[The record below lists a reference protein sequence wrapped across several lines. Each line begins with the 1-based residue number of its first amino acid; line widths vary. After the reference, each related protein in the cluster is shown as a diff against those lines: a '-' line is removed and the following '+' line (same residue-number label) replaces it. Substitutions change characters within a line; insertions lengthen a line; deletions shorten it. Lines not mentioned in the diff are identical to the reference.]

1 MINVGQE
8 ISPIAPGSDVMADV
22 ASQPGEAWATV
33 SQPAGYGL
41 RPLGVGGRW
50 PPNLN
55 NQPWSLTAKPQKP
68 LLARERSS
76 SPTLADYCWSDLWR
90 LWLPDKTGSSHGNF
104 SENTSCTVL
113 SIEKISKIFK
123 SILRWEPYL
132 HNWLFY
138 VSQYP
143 QEFLE
148 KRGQMKTTAG
158 PKKDCRRCCTQW
170 SNGWVSHAS
179 NVK

>member
-113 SIEKISKIFK
+113 SIEKIPKYLKVFSDESRIFIIGFFMSANIHRNFWK
-123 SILRWEPYL
+123 KEGKWK
-132 HNWLFY
+132 
-138 VSQYP
+138 P
-143 QEFLE
+143 QLDPR
-148 KRGQMKTTAG
+148 KTAG
-158 PKKDCRRCCTQW
+158 AAALSQAKA
-170 SNGWVSHAS
+170 SHAS
-179 NVK
+179 NV